1 MNVHHLA
8 QTISNIFKI
17 IINHGVT
24 RYVRS
29 PLPKNL
35 M

>member
-24 RYVRS
+24 RYVCS